1 MKPTDFALRLT
12 AFLTDY
18 LPGQR
23 NLSQHTIRSY
33 RDAFTLLLRFVRDER
48 RIAPERLHIEDLT
61 APVILEF
68 LAHLQSA
75 RHCSPRTCNQRL
87 GALHCFFRYLQTE
100 EPERL
105 AQCQR
110 ILAIPQRR
118 YARAPVHYLSAE
130 ELGAI
135 LAQPDLTR
143 REGRRNAML
152 LTLLYD
158 TGARCQELIDLSVRD
173 VRLEPPALVR
183 ITGKGRKTR
192 VVPLMT
198 NTAELLGEYLAE
210 MGLIRPEQLDAPLF
224 GGRYGGRLSRSGVR
238 YLLEKYAAK
247 ARPERPN
254 LPQRIGPHTFR
265 HAKAMHLLQSGNPL
279 TVIRDILG
287 HADIKSTEVYAR
299 ADIDTKRQALER
311 APDVSAPL
319 PRPSWQADESL
330 MGWLRSL

>member
-33 RDAFTLLLRFVRDER
+33 RDSFTLLLRFARDER
-48 RIAPERLHIEDLT
+48 GIAPERLCIEDLT
-61 APVILEF
+61 APVVLDF
-68 LAHLQSA
+68 LAHLQRE

-87 GALHCFFRYLQTE
+87 GALHSFFRYLQTE

-118 YARAPVHYLSAE
+118 FARAAVRYLSTE

-135 LAQPDLTR
+135 LAQPDFTHL
-143 REGRRNAML
+143 EGRRDAVL

-158 TGARCQELIDLSVRD
+158 TGVRCQELIDLSVRD
-173 VRLEPPALVR
+173 VRLESPALVR

-198 NTAELLGEYLAE
+198 NTAQLLREYLAE
-210 MGLIRPEQLDAPLF
+210 MGLSDPEHIDAPLF

-238 YLLEKYAAK
+238 YILEKYIAK
-247 ARPERPN
+247 ARTERPD
-254 LPQRIGPHTFR
+254 LPQHIGPHTLR

-287 HADIKSTEVYAR
+287 HTDIKSTEVYAR
-299 ADIDTKRQALER
+299 ADIGMKKRALER
-311 APDVSAPL
+311 AVDASMFTS
-319 PRPSWQADESL
+319 RPSWQADENL
-330 MGWLRSL
+330 MNWLRSL

>member
-33 RDAFTLLLRFVRDER
+33 RDSFTLLLRFVRDER
-48 RIAPERLHIEDLT
+48 GIAPERLCIEDLT
-61 APVILEF
+61 APVVLDF
-68 LAHLQSA
+68 LGHLQRD

-87 GALHCFFRYLQTE
+87 GALHSFFRYLQIE

-110 ILAIPQRR
+110 ILTIPQRKF
-118 YARAPVHYLSAE
+118 ARTAVHYLSTE

-135 LAQPDLTR
+135 LAQPDSTHL
-143 REGRRNAML
+143 EGRRDAVL

-158 TGARCQELIDLSVRD
+158 TGVRCQELIDLSVRD
-173 VRLEPPALVR
+173 VRLESPALVR

-198 NTAELLGEYLAE
+198 NTAQLLRDYLADT
-210 MGLIRPEQLDAPLF
+210 GLSGPEQIDAPLF

-238 YLLEKYAAK
+238 YILEKYIAK
-247 ARPERPN
+247 ARTERPD
-254 LPQRIGPHTFR
+254 LPQHIGPHTLR

-299 ADIDTKRQALER
+299 ADIGMKKQALER
-311 APDVSAPL
+311 AADASMFTS
-319 PRPSWQADESL
+319 RPSWQADENL
-330 MGWLRSL
+330 MNWLRSL